1 METNTHSTPSK
12 ILVGALLIII
22 GGLFLLRS
30 FQILPFEITHVIF
43 SWRFILF
50 IIGIIILINSNNKI
64 LGIILTTIGGLLLFP
79 RIFPDIDIDGKL
91 ILGVIIIALGVY
103 VIFRSSGGKIQS
115 KFGGTSDHF
124 SKDYL
129 DDVAVFGGGTKVL
142 TSNSFKGGN
151 ITAIFG
157 GSEIDLTACKLAEG
171 NNVLNITAIFGGSEI
186 DLTAC
191 KLAEGNNVLNITA
204 IFGGSTIIV
213 PRDWNVLLNV
223 TPLFGGFSNKIRR
236 EPNLVVDQ
244 SRTLIIKGIAMFGG
258 GEIKSYY

>member
-171 NNVLNITAIFGGSEI
+171 NNVLNITAIFGGS
-186 DLTAC
+186 
-191 KLAEGNNVLNITA
+191 
-204 IFGGSTIIV
+204 TIIV

-258 GEIKSYY
+258 GEVKSYY

>member
-1 METNTHSTPSK
+1 METNTQSTPSK

-171 NNVLNITAIFGGSEI
+171 NNVLNITAIFGGS
-186 DLTAC
+186 
-191 KLAEGNNVLNITA
+191 
-204 IFGGSTIIV
+204 TIIV